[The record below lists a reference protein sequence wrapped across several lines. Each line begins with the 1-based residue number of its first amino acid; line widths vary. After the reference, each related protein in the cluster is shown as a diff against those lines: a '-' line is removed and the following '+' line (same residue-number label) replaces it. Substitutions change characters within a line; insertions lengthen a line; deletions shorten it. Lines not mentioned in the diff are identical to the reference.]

1 MSNSMTDIVIQ
12 TLHAAMEG
20 LTYRQIAKQ
29 AGIRPATISDLV
41 NRKKS
46 PRLETVEK
54 IITAC
59 EELKQTG

>member
-1 MSNSMTDIVIQ
+1 MTDQIIQ
-12 TLHAAMEG
+12 SLHAAMEG

-54 IITAC
+54 IFEAC
-59 EELKQTG
+59 NELKRL